1 MLDLPFTAVEW
12 VIPADAPSLA
22 PEGVPP
28 AKWALF
34 ARTPPPREQSLT
46 GWDTPPPPFLPADCR
61 CLQVPAAR
69 NSGGGARACMRT
81 ASPGI

>member
-46 GWDTPPPPFLPADCR
+46 GWDTPPPPFFL
-61 CLQVPAAR
+61 
-69 NSGGGARACMRT
+69 RT
-81 ASPGI
+81 ADASRCRLRATVVAGQGHA